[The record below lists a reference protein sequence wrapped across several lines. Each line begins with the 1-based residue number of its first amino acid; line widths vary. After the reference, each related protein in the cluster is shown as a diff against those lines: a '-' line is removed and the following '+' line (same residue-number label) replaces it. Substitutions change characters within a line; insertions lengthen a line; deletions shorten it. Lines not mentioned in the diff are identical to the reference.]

1 MVERERERDAELRKG
16 RSELRYVSI
25 TEGEKGRPTLK
36 MLVYTLHPSLFL
48 TSCCIGVGQLQ
59 GRISFVWR
67 LRGKQNEEKNYSFE

>member
-36 MLVYTLHPSLFL
+36 MLVYTLHPSLYFTHSL
-48 TSCCIGVGQLQ
+48 SSFSAIEKHSTAAVGCP
-59 GRISFVWR
+59 R
-67 LRGKQNEEKNYSFE
+67 